1 MEEFVR
7 DVFIR
12 NSKLSYT
19 KRIKIQNSL
28 HSTLGQLPL
37 LTCKYRVDEGGDL
50 IYTVASE
57 VNETLWSRIL
67 SSIRK
72 ENENDSLCFL
82 EKIRIE
88 FDQVNKHTKQT
99 KNDFYIFPL
108 EKEVSVVQEFQSSV
122 LHFLQNC
129 TFSSATSS
137 AAVSEQCDKIRKITF
152 DAKTELDFFL
162 LKMNNQFNKYA
173 EEKLAYHRVMAKL
186 KNLKSNTTCTYLYIR
201 DITPELFATE
211 NIDYASLLNKNTKS
225 PQEWITS
232 ISEIYTNANLTSS
245 IQNTLDL
252 NKFYEFQK
260 VQFPLFKAL
269 EQKEIVKRRNNKEL
283 EGYNKTTQVKLDAFL
298 EEEKHKLEKMK
309 QLERRVSLF
318 FRQTI
323 DSLYY
328 HEGYT
333 FF

>member
-37 LTCKYRVDEGGDL
+37 LTCKHRVDEGGDL

-186 KNLKSNTTCTYLYIR
+186 KNLKSNISTLY
-201 DITPELFATE
+201 
-211 NIDYASLLNKNTKS
+211 
-225 PQEWITS
+225 
-232 ISEIYTNANLTSS
+232 
-245 IQNTLDL
+245 
-252 NKFYEFQK
+252 
-260 VQFPLFKAL
+260 
-269 EQKEIVKRRNNKEL
+269 
-283 EGYNKTTQVKLDAFL
+283 
-298 EEEKHKLEKMK
+298 
-309 QLERRVSLF
+309 
-318 FRQTI
+318 
-323 DSLYY
+323 
-328 HEGYT
+328 
-333 FF
+333 